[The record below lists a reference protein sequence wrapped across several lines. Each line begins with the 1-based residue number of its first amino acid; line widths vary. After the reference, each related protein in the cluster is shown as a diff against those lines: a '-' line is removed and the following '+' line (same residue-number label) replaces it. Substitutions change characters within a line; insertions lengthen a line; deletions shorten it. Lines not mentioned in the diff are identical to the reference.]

1 MPKDSKAGLTRRS
14 VPEFLAA
21 LERSRVLPDAKWR
34 EVQDRFVQR
43 TDFEDSLALAH
54 QLIAEGTLTEF
65 QARRLLRGKKGLAF
79 GRYALLDR
87 IGQGARGEVFKA
99 RHRLM
104 DRVVALKVVSPDGAL
119 SKSAVARFFREMKIV
134 ALLDHPNV
142 VRAIDADVHEGCPYI
157 VMEYLEGD
165 DLERVF
171 ARRGPLPPDEV
182 ISYMAQAARGLA
194 HAHEKGVIHR
204 DVKPTNLFLVKTGI
218 VKVLDLGFGELVG
231 IPGEAGNVFDTDE
244 GVVVGTT
251 DFMSPEQIQRK
262 PIDARTD
269 LFSLGCTIYRL
280 LTGTYAFPGVTRED
294 RLIKRIRERPVPIT
308 DIRPG
313 LPYRLVAIV
322 DRLLAVRPD
331 DRFGSAAEAAEA
343 LEALIP
349 GGGRSEHGTTAKPG
363 TKGSSA
369 GVVPLP
375 AEPDAP
381 PDWSMIESALN
392 PTGHGGREAPRLVA
406 DTSRNR
412 PPPRVS
418 PPIARASKQRAW
430 NPGEKCMKN
439 IATS

>member
-1 MPKDSKAGLTRRS
+1 MRNGGRCRTDSST
-14 VPEFLAA
+14 
-21 LERSRVLPDAKWR
+21 
-34 EVQDRFVQR
+34 R

-87 IGQGARGEVFKA
+87 IGQGARGRVFKA

-119 SKSAVARFFREMKIV
+119 SKTSVARFFREMKIV

-165 DLERVF
+165 DLECVF

-182 ISYMAQAARGLA
+182 IEYMAQAARGLA

-218 VKVLDLGFGELVG
+218 VKVLDLGLGELVG
-231 IPGEAGNVFDTDE
+231 ISGEAGNVFDTDE

-251 DFMSPEQIQRK
+251 DFMSPEQIQRN

-349 GGGRSEHGTTAKPG
+349 GAADPTDGTSRETRDEGVRCRRCAPSRRARSAAGLVDDRIGTP
-363 TKGSSA
+363 SDRSRR
-369 GVVPLP
+369 PRSP
-375 AEPDAP
+375 APCGP
-381 PDWSMIESALN
+381 
-392 PTGHGGREAPRLVA
+392 

-418 PPIARASKQRAW
+418 PPIARASKERAS
-430 NPGEKCMKN
+430 NPGETCMKN
-439 IATS
+439 IATR